1 MDGPALA
8 THSELGNRAGVA
20 DRGRCE
26 HRPEWLDR
34 AESFPA
40 GRSDRIGIADTLRSA
55 AQPRGRRLEAGRSA
69 GCVHGTGIAGR
80 SVAGIDLRSRSD
92 GGGSGDLQETNA
104 ADDSQYRAH
113 FDLIVDVQIAGDP
126 GLARQSGLSES
137 SVRVGSGD
145 FRIRLLGGHEDS
157 ADQIIFDS
165 GEGDGIG
172 YARDLFKD

>member
-92 GGGSGDLQETNA
+92 GAGVYRGALWDSLETGSCGLECWVR
-104 ADDSQYRAH
+104 Y
-113 FDLIVDVQIAGDP
+113 DP
-126 GLARQSGLSES
+126 FFEGWPPKPAEP
-137 SVRVGSGD
+137 
-145 FRIRLLGGHEDS
+145 RLRKPPPS
-157 ADQIIFDS
+157 C
-165 GEGDGIG
+165 
-172 YARDLFKD
+172 R